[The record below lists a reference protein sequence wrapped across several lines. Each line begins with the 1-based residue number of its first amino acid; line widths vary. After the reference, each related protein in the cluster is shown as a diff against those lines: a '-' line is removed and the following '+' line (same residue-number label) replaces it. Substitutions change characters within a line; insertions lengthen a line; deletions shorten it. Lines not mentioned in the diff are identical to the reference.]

1 MIAGGI
7 GITPFI
13 SYLSSLDMTHEGPE
27 LWLYYGNRNSQSHAF
42 RKQLEILSQRLPRLN
57 IVNVYDN
64 PRPGDEQGK
73 SYQHTGMITA
83 ALIDEKLV
91 SNRARFYL
99 CGPGPMV
106 SALEG
111 GLRERGVFAFD
122 IFKEMFAPPVPR
134 ITSLKDSY
142 KVVFA
147 RSGVTVLWTPAAG
160 TLLELGEK
168 HQIPMAGG
176 CRAGQCECCAV
187 RVIEGAIGSFTEQ
200 TVSDDGLCLACQS
213 VPASDIVIDA

>member
-1 MIAGGI
+1 MKN
-7 GITPFI
+7 
-13 SYLSSLDMTHEGPE
+13 
-27 LWLYYGNRNSQSHAF
+27 WLA
-42 RKQLEILSQRLPRLN
+42 
-57 IVNVYDN
+57 IVRV
-64 PRPGDEQGK
+64 
-73 SYQHTGMITA
+73 
-83 ALIDEKLV
+83 
-91 SNRARFYL
+91 FYL

-160 TLLELGEK
+160 TLLELGENTRSLW
-168 HQIPMAGG
+168 PVGAGPDS
-176 CRAGQCECCAV
+176 ANA
-187 RVIEGAIGSFTEQ
+187 A
-200 TVSDDGLCLACQS
+200 L
-213 VPASDIVIDA
+213 